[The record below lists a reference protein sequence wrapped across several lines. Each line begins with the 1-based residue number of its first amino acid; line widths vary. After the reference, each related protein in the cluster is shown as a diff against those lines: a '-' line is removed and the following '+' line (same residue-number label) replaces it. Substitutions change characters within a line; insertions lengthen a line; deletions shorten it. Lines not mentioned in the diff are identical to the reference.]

1 MFTQWPIAVLQPCLK
16 NPTIWHLNKER
27 RLDSKYKANQSV
39 MGFTKSPDPQCAI
52 NCYEGAEVFF
62 FFQTWQM
69 ERGRTGL
76 WLSHLTAE
84 QSDYRDTWFGK
95 FSISYSGHLSSMH
108 LNAQLLQMQ
117 RQMASMQ
124 GFTEALHHE
133 VVILGK
139 DQKRG
144 SERERETAY

>member
-1 MFTQWPIAVLQPCLK
+1 
-16 NPTIWHLNKER
+16 
-27 RLDSKYKANQSV
+27 
-39 MGFTKSPDPQCAI
+39 
-52 NCYEGAEVFF
+52 
-62 FFQTWQM
+62 
-69 ERGRTGL
+69 
-76 WLSHLTAE
+76 
-84 QSDYRDTWFGK
+84 
-95 FSISYSGHLSSMH
+95 MH

-144 SERERETAY
+144 RERERETAYQEARDKFPWGKEQCCIQRRILQSVQTVAPREE

>member
-1 MFTQWPIAVLQPCLK
+1 M
-16 NPTIWHLNKER
+16 
-27 RLDSKYKANQSV
+27 
-39 MGFTKSPDPQCAI
+39 
-52 NCYEGAEVFF
+52 
-62 FFQTWQM
+62 
-69 ERGRTGL
+69 
-76 WLSHLTAE
+76 AE
-84 QSDYRDTWFGK
+84 QSDYRGTWFGK

-144 SERERETAY
+144 RERERETAY